1 MIRTQTPTA
10 APVAVVFDSPHSGSS
25 YPDDFGF
32 VIDKAILRR
41 AEDAAVNELF
51 GDVIGFGAPL
61 LHALFP
67 RSYIDVNRAV
77 DDLDADMIE
86 GIWPYP
92 NKPSVKSRT
101 GKGLI
106 WRTVQLM
113 GNIYDHKL
121 TVCEVEQRIERCWRP
136 YRTALKSLLDEAHG
150 AHGKVL
156 HINCHS
162 MRSRGHEKDPD
173 GVGDRPDVVLGDRD
187 GTTCDPAITAHAA
200 QVLRDLG
207 YSVSVNHPYKGMD
220 LIRDYSD
227 PATGRHSFM
236 IEVNR
241 KLYLDEEKVA
251 PTASF
256 DQLRANLALWSKTL
270 IDDFQEGR

>member
-1 MIRTQTPTA
+1 
-10 APVAVVFDSPHSGSS
+10 VVDQLYGNVV
-25 YPDDFGF
+25 G
-32 VIDKAILRR
+32 L
-41 AEDAAVNELF
+41 
-51 GDVIGFGAPL
+51 GAPL

-77 DDLDADMIE
+77 DDLDAEMIE
-86 GIWPYP
+86 GEWPHP
-92 NKPSVKSRT
+92 LNPSVKSRT

-113 GNIYDHKL
+113 GNIYDRKL
-121 TVCEVEQRIERCWRP
+121 TVGEVEQRIGRCWRP
-136 YRTALKSLLDEAHG
+136 YRAALSSLLNQAYG

-173 GVGDRPDVVLGDRD
+173 GPGDRPDVVLGDRD

-200 QVLRDLG
+200 ELLRDLG

-227 PATGRHSFM
+227 PAAGRHSFM

-241 KLYLDEEKVA
+241 KLYLDEETVT

-256 DQLRANLALWSKTL
+256 DQLRANLDTWSTAL
-270 IDDFQEGR
+270 IDRFQAGT